1 MTAVLIALNIIAG
14 LFLVAV
20 VLLQAGKGADM
31 GAAFGGAN
39 PAAFG
44 PAAQGNVLQKIT
56 AATAAIFM
64 GSSLALAVIS
74 ARQESIF
81 DGANE
86 PPPLAAP
93 VAIPGGT
100 PPTDAV
106 AVGEIPASP
115 EAAGGE
121 PAAAAADAAGAA
133 AEGVAAAVDAVKE
146 GAAAVQEGAA
156 AAAEV
161 VQEGAAAVA
170 QPSAEAPAAPAAPQ
184 DAAPAG
190 AQ

>member
-74 ARQESIF
+74 ARQESVF
-81 DGANE
+81 DGTHE

-106 AVGEIPASP
+106 AVGEVPASP

-121 PAAAAADAAGAA
+121 PA
-133 AEGVAAAVDAVKE
+133 AAAVDAVKE

-156 AAAEV
+156 AAAAA

-170 QPSAEAPAAPAAPQ
+170 PPSAEAPAVPETAPAAPQ